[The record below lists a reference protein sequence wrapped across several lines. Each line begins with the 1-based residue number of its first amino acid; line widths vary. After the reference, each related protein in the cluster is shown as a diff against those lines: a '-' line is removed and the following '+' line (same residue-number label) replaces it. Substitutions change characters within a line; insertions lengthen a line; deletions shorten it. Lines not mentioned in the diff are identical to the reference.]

1 MRDETVVYI
10 NETHAGVLYGVT
22 ENVPEQVR
30 TLIEGLQAPI
40 RPGREV
46 TWGEHPIEVLD
57 TVDIEVL
64 DTVDIEVVWDEAT
77 QRATYRVPG
86 AQGRSVALSDLAE
99 ELGRDWERYLK
110 DCALVGE
117 LLGCLDA
124 ITPTAGIDTEEEITA
139 WFDPQAR
146 TVVADIDL
154 APVPTP
160 DGLPTPGLR
169 GRITVSSRGFDLD
182 LEGAAPA
189 TQLSEADARMVLSDA
204 VTRAN
209 QEPSQV
215 AWEALRPYL
224 APFLDRGL
232 ETADP
237 IVRPDGTVR
246 MQVLTPAA
254 DAGDCL
260 GIARV
265 EQAVTFFLHHGV
277 LVIRPG
283 GSLTRQLRE
292 TGIDASDE
300 DSLWGLSPDLA
311 TDPDVREMT
320 DAEAAATILGM
331 RLDAF
336 DAAAQGIEL
345 GLASAEK
352 ELAKRNHRRKA

>member
-30 TLIEGLQAPI
+30 TLIEGLQAPVMLS
-40 RPGREV
+40 REV
-46 TWGEHPIEVLD
+46 TWGEHFGMMDAVCVEVL
-57 TVDIEVL
+57 
-64 DTVDIEVVWDEAT
+64 WDEAT

-86 AQGRSVALSDLAE
+86 TQRRSVALSDLAE
-99 ELGRDWERYLK
+99 ELGQAWERYLK
-110 DCALVGE
+110 DRVLVNE
-117 LLGCLDA
+117 LLGRLDA
-124 ITPTAGIDTEEEITA
+124 ITPTAGIDTEEEMTT
-139 WFDPQAR
+139 WFDPQAHALI
-146 TVVADIDL
+146 ADVDL
-154 APVPTP
+154 APVPTF

-169 GRITVSSRGFDLD
+169 GRITVSSHTFDLD
-182 LEGAAPA
+182 LDGDTPA
-189 TQLSEADARMVLSDA
+189 TQISEADARLVLSDA
-204 VTRAN
+204 VARAN

-215 AWEALRPYL
+215 AWDALRPYL
-224 APFLDRGL
+224 APLLDRGL

-265 EQAVTFFLHHGV
+265 EQAVTFFLHHGG

-300 DSLWGLSPDLA
+300 DSLWWGLSPDLVI
-311 TDPDVREMT
+311 DPGVREMT

-331 RLDAF
+331 RLEVF
-336 DAAAQGIEL
+336 DAAAQGVEL
-345 GLASAEK
+345 GLRNAEE
-352 ELAKRNHRRKA
+352 ELARRNHRRKA

>member
-1 MRDETVVYI
+1 MRTDEPVVYI
-10 NETHAGVLYGVT
+10 DETPAGMLYGVT
-22 ENVPEQVR
+22 EDVPAQVR
-30 TLIEGLQAPI
+30 TLIEGLQAPT
-40 RPGREV
+40 PLGRDV
-46 TWGEHPIEVLD
+46 TWGEHFGTMDAICVEVL
-57 TVDIEVL
+57 
-64 DTVDIEVVWDEAT
+64 WDEAT

-86 AQGRSVALSDLAE
+86 TQRRSVALSDLAD
-99 ELGRDWERYLK
+99 ELGQAWEHYLK
-110 DCALVGE
+110 DCVLVSD
-117 LLGCLDA
+117 LLGRLDA
-124 ITPTAGIDTEEEITA
+124 ITPTAGIDTEEEMTT

-154 APVPTP
+154 APVPTF

-169 GRITVSSRGFDLD
+169 GRITVSSHTFDLD

-189 TQLSEADARMVLSDA
+189 TQLSEADARMALSDA
-204 VTRAN
+204 VARAN
-209 QEPSQV
+209 QEPFQV
-215 AWEALRPYL
+215 ACDEMHPHL

-260 GIARV
+260 GIART
-265 EQAVTFFLHHGV
+265 EQAVTFSLNHGQ

-292 TGIDASDE
+292 KGIDASDE

-336 DAAAQGIEL
+336 NAAAQGIEL
-345 GLASAEK
+345 GLRNAEK
-352 ELAKRNHRRKA
+352 ELAQRRSS

>member
-1 MRDETVVYI
+1 MRTDEPVVYI
-10 NETHAGVLYGVT
+10 DETRTGVLYGVT

-30 TLIEGLQAPI
+30 TLIEGLQAPT
-40 RPGREV
+40 RLSREV
-46 TWGEHPIEVLD
+46 TWGEYFGTMDAICVEVL
-57 TVDIEVL
+57 
-64 DTVDIEVVWDEAT
+64 WDEQT

-86 AQGRSVALSDLAE
+86 AQRRSVTLSDLADD
-99 ELGRDWERYLK
+99 LGQAWEHYLK
-110 DCALVGE
+110 DRVLVSE
-117 LLGCLDA
+117 LLGRLDA
-124 ITPTAGIDTEEEITA
+124 VTPAGIDTEEEMTT
-139 WFDPQAR
+139 WFDPQAHALI
-146 TVVADIDL
+146 ADIDL

-169 GRITVSSRGFDLD
+169 ARITVSSHGVDLD
-182 LEGAAPA
+182 LEGVAPA

-204 VTRAN
+204 VARAN

-215 AWEALRPYL
+215 AWDALRPYL

-265 EQAVTFFLHHGV
+265 EQAVTFFLHHGG

-311 TDPDVREMT
+311 ADPDVREMT

-336 DAAAQGIEL
+336 MSAARGVEL
-345 GLASAEK
+345 GLTSAEK

>member
-1 MRDETVVYI
+1 MENGATRLMLGIEQTA
-10 NETHAGVLYGVT
+10 AGVTYAISSGAPT
-22 ENVPEQVR
+22 RVR
-30 TLIEGLQAPI
+30 TLIEGLQAPV
-40 RPGREV
+40 RLSREV
-46 TWGEHPIEVLD
+46 TWGEHFGAMDAICVEVL
-57 TVDIEVL
+57 
-64 DTVDIEVVWDEAT
+64 WDEAT

-86 AQGRSVALSDLAE
+86 TQRRSVALSDLAE
-99 ELGRDWERYLK
+99 ELGQAWEHYLK
-110 DCALVGE
+110 DCVLVSE
-117 LLGCLDA
+117 LLGRLDA
-124 ITPTAGIDTEEEITA
+124 VTPAGIDTEEEMTT

-154 APVPTP
+154 APVPTL

-169 GRITVSSRGFDLD
+169 GRITVSSHTFDLD
-182 LEGAAPA
+182 LEGSVPA
-189 TQLSEADARMVLSDA
+189 TQLSEADTRQALSAA

-215 AWEALRPYL
+215 ACDEMHSYE

-232 ETADP
+232 EVADP
-237 IVRPDGTVR
+237 IVTPDGTVR

-265 EQAVTFFLHHGV
+265 EQAVTLSLNHGE

-283 GSLTRQLRE
+283 GPLTRQLRE
-292 TGIDASDE
+292 KGLDASDE

-311 TDPDVREMT
+311 TDPDVRDMD
-320 DAEAAATILGM
+320 DAQAAATILGM

-336 DAAAQGIEL
+336 VAATKGVEL
-345 GLASAEK
+345 GLRDAER
-352 ELAKRNHRRKA
+352 ELARRNHRRTS

>member
-1 MRDETVVYI
+1 MRTDEPVVYI
-10 NETHAGVLYGVT
+10 DETHAGMLYGVT
-22 ENVPEQVR
+22 EDVPEQVR
-30 TLIEGLQAPI
+30 TLIEGLQAPT
-40 RPGREV
+40 RLKRDV
-46 TWGEHPIEVLD
+46 TWGEHFGTMDAICVEVL
-57 TVDIEVL
+57 
-64 DTVDIEVVWDEAT
+64 WDEQS

-86 AQGRSVALSDLAE
+86 TQRRSVALSDLAD
-99 ELGRDWERYLK
+99 ELGQAWEHYLK
-110 DCALVGE
+110 DCVLVSD
-117 LLGCLDA
+117 LLGRLDA
-124 ITPTAGIDTEEEITA
+124 ITPTAGIDTEEEMTT

-154 APVPTP
+154 APVPTF

-169 GRITVSSRGFDLD
+169 GRITVSSHAFDLD
-182 LEGAAPA
+182 LEGAEPA
-189 TQLSEADARMVLSDA
+189 TQLSEADARTVLSDA
-204 VTRAN
+204 VARAN
-209 QEPSQV
+209 QEPFQV
-215 AWEALRPYL
+215 ACDEMHPHL

-260 GIARV
+260 GIART
-265 EQAVTFFLHHGV
+265 EQAVTFSLNHGQ

-283 GSLTRQLRE
+283 GSLTRRLRE
-292 TGIDASDE
+292 KGIDASDE

-311 TDPDVREMT
+311 IDPDVCEMT

-336 DAAAQGIEL
+336 NAAAQGIEL
-345 GLASAEK
+345 GLRNAEK
-352 ELAKRNHRRKA
+352 ELAQRRSS

>member
-1 MRDETVVYI
+1 MRINEPVVYI
-10 NETHAGVLYGVT
+10 DETHTGMLYGAT
-22 ENVPEQVR
+22 ENAPAQVR
-30 TLIEGLQAPI
+30 SLIEGLQAPT
-40 RPGREV
+40 RLERDV
-46 TWGEHPIEVLD
+46 TWGEHFGTMDAICVEVL
-57 TVDIEVL
+57 
-64 DTVDIEVVWDEAT
+64 WDEAT

-86 AQGRSVALSDLAE
+86 TQRRSVALSDLAE
-99 ELGRDWERYLK
+99 ELGQAWEHYLK
-110 DCALVGE
+110 DCVLVSE
-117 LLGCLDA
+117 LLGRLDA
-124 ITPTAGIDTEEEITA
+124 ITPTTGINVEEEMTT

-154 APVPTP
+154 APVPTF

-169 GRITVSSRGFDLD
+169 GRITVSSHAFDLD
-182 LEGAAPA
+182 LEGAEPA
-189 TQLSEADARMVLSDA
+189 TQLSEADARTVLSDA

-209 QEPSQV
+209 ADPFQV
-215 AWEALRPYL
+215 ACDEMHPHL

-260 GIARV
+260 GIART
-265 EQAVTFFLHHGV
+265 EQAVTFSLNNGQ

-292 TGIDASDE
+292 KGIDASDD

-336 DAAAQGIEL
+336 NAAAQGIEL

-352 ELAKRNHRRKA
+352 ELAQRRSS

>member
-1 MRDETVVYI
+1 MKTDEPVVDI
-10 NETHAGVLYGVT
+10 DQTHAGLLYGVT

-30 TLIEGLQAPI
+30 TLIEGLQAPM
-40 RPGREV
+40 RLSREV
-46 TWGEHPIEVLD
+46 TWGEHFGAMDAICVEVLF
-57 TVDIEVL
+57 
-64 DTVDIEVVWDEAT
+64 DEAT

-86 AQGRSVALSDLAE
+86 TQRRSVALSDLAE
-99 ELGRDWERYLK
+99 ELGQAWEHYLK
-110 DCALVGE
+110 DCVLVSE
-117 LLGCLDA
+117 LLGRLDA
-124 ITPTAGIDTEEEITA
+124 VTPAGIDTEEEMTT

-154 APVPTP
+154 APVPTL

-169 GRITVSSRGFDLD
+169 GRITVSSHTFDLD
-182 LEGAAPA
+182 LEGSAPA
-189 TQLSEADARMVLSDA
+189 TQLSEADTRQALSDA

-209 QEPSQV
+209 QKPSQV
-215 AWEALRPYL
+215 ACDEMRPHL

-237 IVRPDGTVR
+237 IVTPDGTVR

-260 GIARV
+260 GIART
-265 EQAVTFFLHHGV
+265 EQAVTFSLNHGQ

-283 GSLTRQLRE
+283 GPLTRQLRE
-292 TGIDASDE
+292 KGLDASDE
-300 DSLWGLSPDLA
+300 DSLWGLSPDL
-311 TDPDVREMT
+311 TINPDVRDMD

-336 DAAAQGIEL
+336 IAASRGIEL
-345 GLASAEK
+345 GLRNAEV
-352 ELAKRNHRRKA
+352 ELAQRRAS

>member
-1 MRDETVVYI
+1 MRTDEPVVYI
-10 NETHAGVLYGVT
+10 DETRTGVLYGVT

-30 TLIEGLQAPI
+30 TLIEGLQAPT
-40 RPGREV
+40 RLSREV

-57 TVDIEVL
+57 A
-64 DTVDIEVVWDEAT
+64 VDIEVVWDEAT
-77 QRATYRVPG
+77 QWVTYRVPG
-86 AQGRSVALSDLAE
+86 AQRRSVPASALAE

-110 DCALVGE
+110 DCFLVGE
-117 LLGCLDA
+117 LLGRLDA
-124 ITPTAGIDTEEEITA
+124 VTPAGIDTEEEVTT

-169 GRITVSSRGFDLD
+169 GRITVSSHAFDLD
-182 LEGAAPA
+182 LEGASPA

-204 VTRAN
+204 VARAN

-232 ETADP
+232 EVADP
-237 IVRPDGTVR
+237 V
-246 MQVLTPAA
+246 
-254 DAGDCL
+254 
-260 GIARV
+260 
-265 EQAVTFFLHHGV
+265 
-277 LVIRPG
+277 VIRPG

-292 TGIDASDE
+292 KGLDASDE
-300 DSLWGLSPDLA
+300 DSLWWGLSPDLA
-311 TDPDVREMT
+311 ADPDVREMT

-331 RLDAF
+331 RLDTF
-336 DAAAQGIEL
+336 SAAAQGIEL
-345 GLASAEK
+345 GLASAEE

>member
-1 MRDETVVYI
+1 MDEGATEPMLDIEQTAVGVVYAVS
-10 NETHAGVLYGVT
+10 EDA
-22 ENVPEQVR
+22 PEQVR
-30 TLIEGLQAPI
+30 TLIEGLQAPV

-57 TVDIEVL
+57 A
-64 DTVDIEVVWDEAT
+64 VDIEVVWDEAT
-77 QRATYRVPG
+77 QRVTYSVPG
-86 AQGRSVALSDLAE
+86 AQRRSVPASALAE

-110 DCALVGE
+110 DCVLVGE
-117 LLGCLDA
+117 LLGRLDA
-124 ITPTAGIDTEEEITA
+124 VTPAGIDTEEEITA

-154 APVPTP
+154 DPVPTP
-160 DGLPTPGLR
+160 DGLSTPGLR
-169 GRITVSSRGFDLD
+169 GRITVGSHAFDLD

-189 TQLSEADARMVLSDA
+189 TQLDEADARLALADA
-204 VTRAN
+204 VARAN

-215 AWEALRPYL
+215 AWEALRPHL
-224 APFLDRGL
+224 TPFLDRGL
-232 ETADP
+232 EVADP

-300 DSLWGLSPDLA
+300 DSLWWGLSPDLA
-311 TDPDVREMT
+311 ADPDVREMT

>member
-1 MRDETVVYI
+1 MRDETVVDI
-10 NETHAGVLYGVT
+10 DETHAGVLYGVT
-22 ENVPEQVR
+22 ENVPAQVR
-30 TLIEGLQAPI
+30 SLIEGLQAPV
-40 RPGREV
+40 RLECEV
-46 TWGEHPIEVLD
+46 TWGEHFGMMDAVCVEVL
-57 TVDIEVL
+57 
-64 DTVDIEVVWDEAT
+64 WDEAT

-86 AQGRSVALSDLAE
+86 TQRRSVALSDLAE
-99 ELGRDWERYLK
+99 ELGQAWERYLK
-110 DCALVGE
+110 DCVLVSE
-117 LLGCLDA
+117 LLGRLDA
-124 ITPTAGIDTEEEITA
+124 ITPTAGIDTEEEMTT

-146 TVVADIDL
+146 ALIADVDL
-154 APVPTP
+154 APVPTF

-169 GRITVSSRGFDLD
+169 GRITVSSHTFDLD
-182 LEGAAPA
+182 LEGSSPA
-189 TQLSEADARMVLSDA
+189 TQLSEADARTVLSDA
-204 VTRAN
+204 VARAN

-215 AWEALRPYL
+215 AWDALRPYL

-237 IVRPDGTVR
+237 IVRLDGTVR

-265 EQAVTFFLHHGV
+265 EQAVTFFLHHGG

-292 TGIDASDE
+292 KGIDASDE

-311 TDPDVREMT
+311 TDPDVRDMD

-331 RLDAF
+331 RLEVF
-336 DAAAQGIEL
+336 DAAAQGVEL
-345 GLASAEK
+345 GLRNAEE

>member
-1 MRDETVVYI
+1 MRTDEPVVYV
-10 NETHAGVLYGVT
+10 NETRAGVFYRFT
-22 ENVPEQVR
+22 EDVPEQVR
-30 TLIEGLQAPI
+30 TMIEGLQAPV
-40 RPGREV
+40 RLERDF
-46 TWGEHPIEVLD
+46 TWGEYFGAMD
-57 TVDIEVL
+57 AVDV
-64 DTVDIEVVWDEAT
+64 EVVWDEED
-77 QRATYRVPG
+77 QQVTYRVPG
-86 AQGRSVALSDLAE
+86 TQRRSVALSDLAE
-99 ELGRDWERYLK
+99 ELGQAWERYLA
-110 DCALVGE
+110 DSALIND
-117 LLGCLDA
+117 LLGRLDA
-124 ITPTAGIDTEEEITA
+124 ITPTAGINVEEEMMP

-146 TVVADIDL
+146 TVIADIDL

-160 DGLPTPGLR
+160 DGLATPGLR
-169 GRITVSSRGFDLD
+169 GRITVGSRGFDLD

-189 TQLSEADARMVLSDA
+189 RQLGEADARTVLSDA
-204 VTRAN
+204 VARAN

-215 AWEALRPYL
+215 AWEALRPHL

-232 ETADP
+232 EVADP

-260 GIARV
+260 GVART
-265 EQAVTFFLHHGV
+265 EQTVTFLLDQDAPARHGG

-283 GSLTRQLRE
+283 GPLTRQLRE

-300 DSLWGLSPDLA
+300 DSPWWGLSPDLA
-311 TDPDVREMT
+311 IDPGVREMT

-331 RLDAF
+331 RPGVF

-345 GLASAEK
+345 GLSSAEE

>member
-1 MRDETVVYI
+1 MRDEPVARVGQTAVGVVYAVS
-10 NETHAGVLYGVT
+10 EDA
-22 ENVPEQVR
+22 PEQVR
-30 TLIEGLQAPI
+30 TLIEGLQAPV

-46 TWGEHPIEVLD
+46 TWGEHPFEVLD
-57 TVDIEVL
+57 A
-64 DTVDIEVVWDEAT
+64 VDIEVVWDEAT
-77 QRATYRVPG
+77 QRVTYRVPG

-99 ELGRDWERYLK
+99 DLGRDWERYLK
-110 DCALVGE
+110 DCVLVGE

-124 ITPTAGIDTEEEITA
+124 VTPAGIDTEEEVTA

-160 DGLPTPGLR
+160 DGLSTPGLR
-169 GRITVSSRGFDLD
+169 GRITVSSRGFDLA

-189 TQLSEADARMVLSDA
+189 TQLGEADARMVLSDA
-204 VTRAN
+204 VARAN

-215 AWEALRPYL
+215 AWDALRPYL

-265 EQAVTFFLHHGV
+265 EQAVTFFLHHGG

-311 TDPDVREMT
+311 TDPDVHEMT

-331 RLDAF
+331 RQDAF
-336 DAAAQGIEL
+336 NAAAQGIEL
-345 GLASAEK
+345 GLANAEE

>member
-1 MRDETVVYI
+1 MRTDEPVVYI
-10 NETHAGVLYGVT
+10 DETHAGLLYGVT
-22 ENVPEQVR
+22 ENAPAQVR
-30 TLIEGLQAPI
+30 SLIEGLQAPT
-40 RPGREV
+40 RLEREV
-46 TWGEHPIEVLD
+46 TWGEHFGMMDAICVEVL
-57 TVDIEVL
+57 
-64 DTVDIEVVWDEAT
+64 WDEVT

-86 AQGRSVALSDLAE
+86 TQRRSVALGDLAE
-99 ELGRDWERYLK
+99 ELGQAWEHYLK
-110 DCALVGE
+110 DCVLVSE
-117 LLGCLDA
+117 LLGRLDA
-124 ITPTAGIDTEEEITA
+124 ITPTAGIDTEEEMTT

-154 APVPTP
+154 APVPTF

-169 GRITVSSRGFDLD
+169 GRITVSSHAFDLD
-182 LEGAAPA
+182 LEGAEPA
-189 TQLSEADARMVLSDA
+189 TQLSEADARMALSDA
-204 VTRAN
+204 VARAN
-209 QEPSQV
+209 QEPFQV
-215 AWEALRPYL
+215 ACDEMHPHL

-260 GIARV
+260 GIART
-265 EQAVTFFLHHGV
+265 EQAVTFSLNHGQ

-292 TGIDASDE
+292 KGLDASDE

-336 DAAAQGIEL
+336 NAAAQGIEL
-345 GLASAEK
+345 GLRNAEK
-352 ELAKRNHRRKA
+352 ELAQRRAS

>member
-1 MRDETVVYI
+1 MRDEPVARVGQTAVGVVYAVS
-10 NETHAGVLYGVT
+10 EDA
-22 ENVPEQVR
+22 PEQVR
-30 TLIEGLQAPI
+30 TLIEGLQAPT

-46 TWGEHPIEVLD
+46 TWGEHPFEVLD
-57 TVDIEVL
+57 A
-64 DTVDIEVVWDEAT
+64 VDIEVVWDEAT
-77 QRATYRVPG
+77 QRVTYSVPG
-86 AQGRSVALSDLAE
+86 APGRSVPASALAE

-110 DCALVGE
+110 DCVLVGE

-160 DGLPTPGLR
+160 DGLSTPGLR
-169 GRITVSSRGFDLD
+169 GRITVSSHAFDLD
-182 LEGAAPA
+182 LEGASPA
-189 TQLSEADARMVLSDA
+189 TQLSEADARTVLSDA
-204 VTRAN
+204 VARAN

-215 AWEALRPYL
+215 AWEALRPHL
-224 APFLDRGL
+224 TPFLDRGL
-232 ETADP
+232 EVADP

-260 GIARV
+260 GIART
-265 EQAVTFFLHHGV
+265 EQTVTFLLDQDAPARHGG
-277 LVIRPG
+277 P
-283 GSLTRQLRE
+283 LTRQLRE
-292 TGIDASDE
+292 KGLDASDE

-311 TDPDVREMT
+311 TDPDAHEMT

-331 RLDAF
+331 RQDAF
-336 DAAAQGIEL
+336 NAAALGIEL
-345 GLASAEK
+345 GLANAQE
-352 ELAKRNHRRKA
+352 ELAKRNPRRKA

>member
-1 MRDETVVYI
+1 MRDEPVARIGQTAVGVVYAVS
-10 NETHAGVLYGVT
+10 EGA
-22 ENVPEQVR
+22 PEQVR
-30 TLIEGLQAPI
+30 TLIEGLQAPV

-57 TVDIEVL
+57 A
-64 DTVDIEVVWDEAT
+64 VDIEVVWDEAT
-77 QRATYRVPG
+77 QRVTYSVPG
-86 AQGRSVALSDLAE
+86 AQRRSVPASALAE
-99 ELGRDWERYLK
+99 ELDRDWERYLK
-110 DCALVGE
+110 DCILVGD
-117 LLGCLDA
+117 LLGRLDA
-124 ITPTAGIDTEEEITA
+124 ITPTAGIDTEEEITT

-154 APVPTP
+154 EPVPTP

-169 GRITVSSRGFDLD
+169 GQITVSSHAFDLD

-189 TQLSEADARMVLSDA
+189 TQLSEADARLALVDA
-204 VTRAN
+204 VARAN

-232 ETADP
+232 EVADP
-237 IVRPDGTVR
+237 VVRPDGTVR

-260 GIARV
+260 GAARV
-265 EQAVTFFLHHGV
+265 EQTVTFLLDQDAPARHGG

-300 DSLWGLSPDLA
+300 DSPWWGLSPDLA
-311 TDPDVREMT
+311 ADPDVREMT

-336 DAAAQGIEL
+336 NAAAQGIEL
-345 GLASAEK
+345 GLRVAEE
-352 ELAKRNHRRKA
+352 ELAKRNHRRTS